1 MMVTVTDSGNGLM
14 TGRAKEENNKGR
26 ARERERVVG
35 KERTIE
41 TQMRKFSERRKAHHS
56 N

>member
-26 ARERERVVG
+26 ARERVVG